1 LRTPP
6 SLDDGWAQRNGAAQ
20 STPASPRRL
29 VIAIGQSITNI
40 VPTLNRSAAAMQ
52 ISDLVFLRLGRYGG
66 TSFGDHAAVPEL
78 AKGWTRRDS
87 LTIAFDLD
95 PRARWHD
102 GTAVHGT

>member
-1 LRTPP
+1 MLRRCGRLLLLMMAGLSAT
-6 SLDDGWAQRNGAAQ
+6 GAAQ

-78 AKGWTRRDS
+78 AK
-87 LTIAFDLD
+87 
-95 PRARWHD
+95 
-102 GTAVHGT
+102 